1 LYQLMIMFATGSFRI
16 EPDSKPLQRLRPP
29 QYTSKV
35 TVVSACSVLCVLSSP
50 CMNRFIPFPSINH
63 A

>member
-1 LYQLMIMFATGSFRI
+1 VVFTHATLYQLMIMFATGSFRI

-35 TVVSACSVLCVLSSP
+35 TVVSACSTLRQSSL
-50 CMNRFIPFPSINH
+50 RT
-63 A
+63 